1 MSIVKKMLALVLI
14 LSIVICVGLGIV
26 WHRQHYLYI
35 NGEMYDRNISSL
47 DLRDQDITL
56 SQYNRLRR
64 QLPDCQILWNIPI
77 QGNSYS
83 QEITTLTLPE
93 ITDEDAQLLS
103 FFPQLQT
110 LDARGSSNYALLRTI
125 QQSYPQLQVLYT
137 VPFGGEVYEQN
148 AQVLK
153 VTVINP
159 EELAL
164 LDYLPQLT
172 QVQVVSSADPVLV
185 QSLED
190 LCRMRQIPMQIMVGN
205 TGYDRNLTSLKL
217 EKAEEADLS
226 VLHLFPGLTQV
237 DFVDPVAS
245 AESLRQLRLDMP
257 GVTISWTKSLLGV
270 ALNENMVTLDL
281 TTHLSPEGALAYEKA
296 MTAPVQGERDKIP
309 YLFAVNSK
317 YPLADKTADTARL
330 IAETE
335 DALSYFPNIKEIILC
350 GALLDNEAMA
360 AFREAH
366 RQDYRVIWSVQCG
379 NRVIARTD
387 TPYFMPTKH
396 NVYYFLDEDSPNLKY
411 CEEII
416 ALDLGHM
423 AIKNIDFVRY
433 MPNLQ
438 YLVLAHT
445 QLQRVEP
452 LSSCKK
458 LKFLELDWSPI
469 RDYTPLKECTSLEDL
484 NLGNTYA
491 DFAPVQ
497 EMTWLKH
504 LWMIGCSTGPRNRVP
519 QFLTETQVMVS
530 GSATVANG
538 WRELPNYYAMRDTL
552 GMYYMEW

>member
-1 MSIVKKMLALVLI
+1 
-14 LSIVICVGLGIV
+14 
-26 WHRQHYLYI
+26 
-35 NGEMYDRNISSL
+35 
-47 DLRDQDITL
+47 
-56 SQYNRLRR
+56 
-64 QLPDCQILWNIPI
+64 
-77 QGNSYS
+77 
-83 QEITTLTLPE
+83 
-93 ITDEDAQLLS
+93 
-103 FFPQLQT
+103 
-110 LDARGSSNYALLRTI
+110 
-125 QQSYPQLQVLYT
+125 
-137 VPFGGEVYEQN
+137 
-148 AQVLK
+148 
-153 VTVINP
+153 
-159 EELAL
+159 
-164 LDYLPQLT
+164 
-172 QVQVVSSADPVLV
+172 
-185 QSLED
+185 
-190 LCRMRQIPMQIMVGN
+190 
-205 TGYDRNLTSLKL
+205 
-217 EKAEEADLS
+217 
-226 VLHLFPGLTQV
+226 
-237 DFVDPVAS
+237 
-245 AESLRQLRLDMP
+245 MP
-257 GVTISWTKSLLGV
+257 GVTINWTKTLLGV

-281 TTHLSPEGALAYEKA
+281 TSNLSAEGALAYEKA
-296 MTAPVQGERDKIP
+296 KTAPVQGDRDEIP
-309 YLFAVNSK
+309 YLFAVNTS

-330 IAETE
+330 IAEAE
-335 DALSYFPNIKEIILC
+335 DALSYFPNIKEIVLC

-379 NRVIARTD
+379 NRVVARTD

-423 AIKNIDFVRY
+423 AIKNIDFVQY

-452 LSSCKK
+452 LSSCKN

-497 EMTWLKH
+497 EMTWLKN
-504 LWMIGCSTGPRNRVP
+504 LWMIGCSAGARNRVP
-519 QFLTETQVMVS
+519 QSLPETQVMVS

-552 GMYYMEW
+552 GMFYMEW

>member
-1 MSIVKKMLALVLI
+1 MSTVRKLLAVVLI
-14 LSIVICVGLGIV
+14 LSILITVGLGVV

-35 NGEMYDRNISSL
+35 DGVLYSRDIQTL
-47 DLRDQDITL
+47 DLRGQDISL
-56 SQYNRLRR
+56 SKYNSIRR
-64 QLPDCQILWNIPI
+64 RLPDCQILWDIPI
-77 QGNSYS
+77 QGNAYP
-83 QEITTLTLPE
+83 QDTTTLTL
-93 ITDEDAQLLS
+93 TDLTGEEAQLLS
-103 FFPQLQT
+103 FLPQLQT
-110 LDARGSSNYALLRTI
+110 LDLRGCTNYELMQSI
-125 QQSYPQLQVLYT
+125 QQTYPNLQVLYT
-137 VPFGGEVYEQN
+137 VTFGGKTYEQN
-148 AQVLK
+148 AQVLY
-153 VTVINP
+153 VTEIHP
-159 EELAL
+159 EELSL
-164 LDYLPQLT
+164 LDYLPQLS
-172 QVQVVSSADPVLV
+172 QINVVSCADSVLV

-190 LCRMRQIPMQIMVGN
+190 ICRLRQIPMQIMIGDI
-205 TGYDRNLTSLKL
+205 GYDRSLTTLTLKKVEESDLPVLQLFPNLTKI
-217 EKAEEADLS
+217 DLI
-226 VLHLFPGLTQV
+226 
-237 DFVDPVAS
+237 DPAAS
-245 AESLRQLRLDMP
+245 AESLRQLRLDFP
-257 GVTISWTKSLLGV
+257 NAAIHWTKNLLGV
-270 ALNENMVTLDL
+270 ALNENMTSLDL
-281 TTHLSPEGALAYEKA
+281 TPNLSPEGALAYEKA
-296 MTAPVQGERDKIP
+296 KTAPVQGERDKIP
-309 YLFAVNSK
+309 YLFAVNSS
-317 YPLADKTADTARL
+317 YPLANKTSETAQL
-330 IAETE
+330 IAQVE
-335 DALSYFPNIKEIILC
+335 DALSYFPNIKEIVLC

-445 QLQRVEP
+445 QLQHVEP

-469 RDYTPLKECTSLEDL
+469 RDYTPIKSCTALEDL

-491 DFAPVQ
+491 DFAPIQ
-497 EMTWLKH
+497 EMTWLKN
-504 LWMIGCSTGPRNRVP
+504 LWMIGCSAGARNRVP
-519 QFLTETQVMVS
+519 QSLTETTVMIS

-538 WRELPNYYAMRDTL
+538 WRELPNYFAMRDAL

>member
-1 MSIVKKMLALVLI
+1 VSTVKKMLALVLI
-14 LSIVICVGLGIV
+14 LSIIICIGLGIV
-26 WHRQHYLYI
+26 WHRQHYLFI
-35 NGEMYDRNISSL
+35 NGEMHDRDIQTL

-77 QGNSYS
+77 QGNIYS
-83 QEITTLTLPE
+83 QDITTLTLPD

-110 LDARGSSNYALLRTI
+110 LDVRGSSNYKLLQTI

-137 VPFGGEVYEQN
+137 VPFGGEIYEQN

-153 VTVINP
+153 VTAIYP

-190 LCRMRQIPMQIMVGN
+190 LCLQRQIPLQIMVGS
-205 TGYDRNLTSLKL
+205 TGYDRTITSLTL
-217 EKAEEADLS
+217 ERAEEADLA
-226 VLHLFPGLTQV
+226 VLHLFPNLTQV
-237 DFVDPVAS
+237 DLLDPVAS

-257 GVTISWTKSLLGV
+257 GVTINWTKTLLGV

-281 TTHLSPEGALAYEKA
+281 TSNLSAEGALAYEKA
-296 MTAPVQGERDKIP
+296 KTAPVQGDRDEIP
-309 YLFAVNSK
+309 YLFAVNTS

-330 IAETE
+330 IAEAE
-335 DALSYFPNIKEIILC
+335 DALSYFPNIKEIVLC

-379 NRVIARTD
+379 NRVVARTD

-423 AIKNIDFVRY
+423 AIKNIDFVQY

-452 LSSCKK
+452 LSSCKN

-497 EMTWLKH
+497 EMTWLKN
-504 LWMIGCSTGPRNRVP
+504 LWMIGCSAGARNRVP
-519 QFLTETQVMVS
+519 QSLPETQVMVS

-552 GMYYMEW
+552 GMFYMEW